1 MKNTGFPGLP
11 VNRKT
16 GAQASL
22 ARRQMGLIGQGVGPR
37 SSGGAPDRAEKSDFG
52 GQFEVRRHLTF
63 GTELL
68 RHQPMGGERCDL
80 AVAESARRL
89 YQLLRSDR
97 FFLSVKGLGYES
109 APSSWYEGTPFSAL
123 DFPILHFGTKDV
135 EIVGC
140 ILVWPRLTTIP
151 YAMTFLPMLPVNQ
164 PLIPSPATSAG
175 PVVPTSAMGNFSANS
190 PTGVQ
195 TFQAK
200 YIMYSPFGPNPL
212 GGVYT
217 SASGIQFDMIL
228 YSWWYN
234 F

>member
-97 FFLSVKGLGYES
+97 FFFIGQG
-109 APSSWYEGTPFSAL
+109 
-123 DFPILHFGTKDV
+123 FGIRIGAF
-135 EIVGC
+135 E
-140 ILVWPRLTTIP
+140 LV
-151 YAMTFLPMLPVNQ
+151 
-164 PLIPSPATSAG
+164 
-175 PVVPTSAMGNFSANS
+175 
-190 PTGVQ
+190 
-195 TFQAK
+195 
-200 YIMYSPFGPNPL
+200 
-212 GGVYT
+212 
-217 SASGIQFDMIL
+217 
-228 YSWWYN
+228 
-234 F
+234 